1 MNAPRIFNDIARRLA
16 VAAVIAAPAAAWALA
31 QAEEAQQP
39 AGVEAAEA
47 SADETMTVTAKR
59 RGKGGD
65 RILAMPTPEGRA
77 MIAEWLGYR
86 HTRCGVLY
94 SAEGSALR
102 VRQDLPSGLADWE
115 TFLFN
120 GCGVTTE
127 GCDDLFALYSPQ
139 MLRKFLAIGYTEL
152 RYQGGACGIEAH
164 LPVRE
169 VTHRCDE
176 QYPMGG
182 VRQFGRNVRSIIFKP
197 RRSRNHES
205 CVSEGL
211 AALADGQP

>member
-39 AGVEAAEA
+39 AGVEVAEA
-47 SADETMTVTAKR
+47 AADETMAVTAKR

-94 SAEGSALR
+94 SAEGKCAKTS
-102 VRQDLPSGLADWE
+102 
-115 TFLFN
+115 
-120 GCGVTTE
+120 
-127 GCDDLFALYSPQ
+127 
-139 MLRKFLAIGYTEL
+139 
-152 RYQGGACGIEAH
+152 H
-164 LPVRE
+164 PV
-169 VTHRCDE
+169 
-176 QYPMGG
+176 
-182 VRQFGRNVRSIIFKP
+182 
-197 RRSRNHES
+197 
-205 CVSEGL
+205 
-211 AALADGQP
+211 